1 MDMDE
6 EKIIETIRSGKTK
19 MRSRAYFFMQAA
31 LAALDDDGG
40 GVLLG
45 HAALLGR
52 HLHEGS
58 LVAPMGRVTDTGRH
72 LAILLPEQP
81 AGVVS
86 AVAAWLDQAATA

>member
-1 MDMDE
+1 MLCMHGS
-6 EKIIETIRSGKTK
+6 THRWTPPHFTNPT
-19 MRSRAYFFMQAA
+19 ATPPLPFAAAA
-31 LAALDDDGG
+31 LDGG

-86 AVAAWLDQAATA
+86 AVAAWLEQAATA